1 MPIPTTS
8 CGATSDSEPVCFDG
22 DDRLRFGIDA
32 LIAGLEA
39 VDRRG

>member
-1 MPIPTTS
+1 MI
-8 CGATSDSEPVCFDG
+8 GFDG

>member
-1 MPIPTTS
+1 MT
-8 CGATSDSEPVCFDG
+8 GFGG

>member
-1 MPIPTTS
+1 VTPGQPARS
-8 CGATSDSEPVCFDG
+8 AAHGLRDRVDG
-22 DDRLRFGIDA
+22 DDRPRFGIDA

>member
-1 MPIPTTS
+1 VDCPT
-8 CGATSDSEPVCFDG
+8 GFDG

-39 VDRRG
+39 VDRAGWQP